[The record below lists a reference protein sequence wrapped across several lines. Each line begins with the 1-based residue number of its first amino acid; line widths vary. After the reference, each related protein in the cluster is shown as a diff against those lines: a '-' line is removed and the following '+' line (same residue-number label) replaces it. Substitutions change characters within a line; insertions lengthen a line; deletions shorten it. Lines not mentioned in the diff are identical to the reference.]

1 MRGHIPGRNVGAQKV
16 MSKTFKLEIVTP
28 DGSTFSGDVESCV
41 LPGING
47 LFGVLPGHAPFMT
60 VLGPGEAKFSQGGKT
75 EYLALSGGFAQVDPS
90 KVTVLA
96 ETAELASQIDVEKA
110 KAKVESKGNQLKTT
124 RLSIDQSQMIQA
136 SLIKELI
143 RMKVAGKHRE

>member
-1 MRGHIPGRNVGAQKV
+1 MA
-16 MSKTFKLEIVTP
+16 KTFQLEIVTP

-41 LPGING
+41 LPGVEG

-60 VLGPGEAKFSQGGKT
+60 VLGAGEAKFVREGKT
-75 EYLALSGGFAQVDPS
+75 EYLAVSGGFAQVEPR

-96 ETAELASQIDVEKA
+96 ETAELASQIDFERA
-110 KAKVESKGNQLKTT
+110 KAAAEAKGLQAKAGT
-124 RLSIDQSQMIQA
+124 RIALDQADMIQA

-143 RMKVAGKHRE
+143 RMRVAGKHREQ